1 VRTALYP
8 GTFDPITCGHVDIVQ
23 RAARIFDRV
32 VVAVADT
39 PAKSLLF
46 DTTERV
52 GLAREALGDLPN
64 VEVQPYKG
72 LTVHKAAELGAC
84 IVRGL
89 RAFADFEN
97 ELQMT
102 HQNRRLRPDVETIFL
117 PTSLEYSFLSS
128 SLLKDVARHGGD
140 VSGLVPGNVAR
151 ALRERLGQS

>member
-8 GTFDPITCGHVDIVQ
+8 GTFDPITCGHVDIAE

-46 DTTERV
+46 DTAARV
-52 GLAREALGDLPN
+52 DMARTALGRLSN
-64 VEVQPYKG
+64 VEVRSYTG
-72 LTVHKAAELGAC
+72 LTVHFAAEIGAVL
-84 IVRGL
+84 VRGL

-117 PTSLEYSFLSS
+117 PTSLDYSFLSS

-140 VSGLVPGNVAR
+140 IRGLVPENVAS
-151 ALRERLGQS
+151 ALRERFAQP